1 MAISLPSERS
11 VSEPD
16 FSALCQSMLAE
27 IAART
32 IDDSARLG
40 KAALDLRLL
49 NAMAKVP
56 RHEFALFQLKP

>member
-1 MAISLPSERS
+1 MSLPSERS

-16 FSALCQSMLAE
+16 FSALCQSMFAE

-32 IDDSARLG
+32 VSDSARLG
-40 KAALDLRLL
+40 KAALDPRVL

-56 RHEFALFQLKP
+56 RHEFVLVQLKP